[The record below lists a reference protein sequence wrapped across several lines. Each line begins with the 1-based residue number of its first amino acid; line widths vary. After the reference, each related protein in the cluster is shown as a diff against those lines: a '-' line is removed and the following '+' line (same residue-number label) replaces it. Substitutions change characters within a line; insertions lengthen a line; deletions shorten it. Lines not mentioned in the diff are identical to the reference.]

1 MNTNHSFTR
10 CLAVLLAVLLWSGCW
25 RDMFRAGHEPEIALV
40 QDWYALLL
48 DADRHTQGYRAPVA
62 ARAYAYFG
70 IAGWEAARPWLPEPY
85 PSLAARWEALAVPEP
100 TPGWSYHLPSVLNA
114 CYSTLFQKFFLTT
127 PFTIESRRGR
137 LTREWE
143 EKLARETDTE
153 TLRRSRE
160 FGRELALA
168 IHAWSVSDSLGNMGH
183 LHNFSRDY
191 QPPEGEAFWKPCT
204 DFPTPSL
211 LPYWGDTRLFL
222 LDTARLPARP
232 LPDFSTES
240 GSIYYLQA
248 LELITLRSP
257 LSAENRWIGEF
268 WADDH
273 PGLTFSSSGR
283 WISIARQV
291 IDRERPSLTRVMQTY
306 LYLGLAL
313 SDAITICW
321 HHKYAF
327 NLLRPETFIR
337 NVFDAEWRP
346 GIHTPPFPSYPS
358 GHAMTGA
365 AAAEV
370 LTHLYGETYAFTDES
385 HRDRSEFLSDPRSFP
400 SFRAMAAENA
410 YSRIALGV
418 HYRFDCEEGS
428 RLGAEAGRQVCRLL
442 DP

>member
-1 MNTNHSFTR
+1 MRSFSFSFRYFAALST
-10 CLAVLLAVLLWSGCW
+10 ALLLGGCAG
-25 RDMFRAGHEPEIALV
+25 DFFRPGPSREVELV

-70 IAGWEAARPWLPEPY
+70 IAGWEAAQPWLPQPAR
-85 PSLAARWEALAVPEP
+85 SHADRWEALDIPRP
-100 TPGWSYHLPSVLNA
+100 RPGWSYHLPSVLNA

-127 PFTIESRRGR
+127 PFTIESRRSR

-143 EKLARETDTE
+143 EKLVHDTDAE
-153 TLRRSRE
+153 TLRRSQE
-160 FGRELALA
+160 FGRDLALA
-168 IHAWSVSDSLGNMGH
+168 VYAWSVTDSLGNMGH

-191 QPPEGEAFWKPCT
+191 QPPDGEAYWKPCT

-211 LPYWGDTRLFL
+211 LPYWGKTRLFL
-222 LDTARLPARP
+222 LDTADWAARP
-232 LPDFSTES
+232 LPPFSTES

-273 PGLTFSSSGR
+273 PGLTFSSAGR
-283 WISIARQV
+283 WISIGRQV
-291 IDRERPSLTRVMQTY
+291 IDQERPDLAKALNTY
-306 LYLGLAL
+306 LLLGMAL
-313 SDAITICW
+313 SDAITLCW
-321 HHKYAF
+321 HQKYTF
-327 NLLRPETFIR
+327 HLLRPETLIR
-337 NVFDAEWRP
+337 NLFDAGWRP
-346 GIHTPPFPSYPS
+346 GIHSPPFPSYPS
-358 GHAMTGA
+358 GHSMTGA

-370 LTHLYGETYAFTDES
+370 LTHLYGEPYAFTDQS
-385 HRDRSEFLSDPRSFP
+385 HRGRSEFLSEPRSYA

-410 YSRIALGV
+410 YSRIVLGV
-418 HYRFDCEEGS
+418 HYRFDCDEGS
-428 RLGAEAGRQVCRLL
+428 RLGAGAGKQVCRIL